1 MDRSQL
7 LIETLSK
14 KLGDIPTK
22 DAVLAE
28 YKRILGIQWF
38 KPMAEPPKEAEKTVK
53 LALKL
58 FGVEAEIEYK
68 KLKKVQDWDAAR
80 DAARGAAWD
89 AAWGAARGA
98 ARDAAWDAAW
108 DAAFYTRV
116 KHICF
121 GLKLD
126 AKFRLHAEA
135 RWKVWE
141 KGYCLLC
148 DVNGTLYVY
157 KNP

>member
-1 MDRSQL
+1 MIS
-7 LIETLSK
+7 
-14 KLGDIPTK
+14 
-22 DAVLAE
+22 DADKAE
-28 YKRILGIQWF
+28 LRRDERHAEQQEILWD
-38 KPMAEPPKEAEKTVK
+38 EA
-53 LALKL
+53 
-58 FGVEAEIEYK
+58 
-68 KLKKVQDWDAAR
+68 R
-80 DAARGAAWD
+80 
-89 AAWGAARGA
+89 
-98 ARDAAWDAAW
+98 DAAW

-135 RWKVWE
+135 RSKVWE